1 MLTRRCVERRFLLLP
16 DEQVTQ
22 VLLYCLG
29 LAVMRHGVEVSA
41 LCALANHLH
50 QVLRDVRGEL
60 PRFAQQFLGNVAR
73 ALNFYR
79 GRSESFW
86 APGSYSAVR
95 CTDDAESVL
104 RRLVYVIT
112 NAVEAGLVERPELWP
127 GFCTLPEDIGTRE
140 IVVKRPAFFFR
151 SRPSDKDPAQEGP
164 ETARDRARRQHQPA
178 REPLPEEVRFTLTK
192 PREFSDMPDEEFR
205 ELLRSRVDARV
216 AEIHAERA
224 AQGKSFLGREK
235 ILAQDPNDSPAP
247 PPRAEARSAEVD
259 GGGVSKGSLNPRLS
273 WSNRWKRHERTREL
287 LEFWLQHR
295 EARDRFRSGER
306 EVVFPPGTWLAVR
319 VNGARAA
326 PAAMVA

>member
-1 MLTRRCVERRFLLLP
+1 MLTRRCVQRRFLLLP

-29 LAVMRHGVEVSA
+29 LAVMRHGVEISA

-112 NAVEAGLVERPELWP
+112 NAVEAGLVERPEDWP

-140 IVVKRPAFFFR
+140 FVIRRPSFFFR
-151 SRPSDKDPAQEGP
+151 SRPSDNDPPQEGP
-164 ETARDRARRQHQPA
+164 ETARDRARRSHQPA
-178 REPLPEEVRFTLTK
+178 REPLPEEVRFKLTK
-192 PREFSDMPDEEFR
+192 PREFSDMSDEEFR
-205 ELLRSRVDARV
+205 QLLRARVDARV

-224 AQGKSFLGREK
+224 AEGKPFLGKEK
-235 ILAQDPNDSPAP
+235 ILAQDPNGFPSPQP
-247 PPRAEARSAEVD
+247 PKDGRSPDLEMN
-259 GGGVSKGSLNPRLS
+259 KGSLNPRLS
-273 WSNRWKRHERTREL
+273 WSDRWTRHERTREL

-306 EVVFPPGTWLAVR
+306 EVVFPRGTWLAVR

-326 PAAMVA
+326 PTAMVA